1 MATRLHKSCDIAR
14 PSPHNYSHS
23 QSALAA
29 HAMMVAIKGV
39 CDKPFVVFKFP
50 LAALVPC
57 VLPSGHDGDCYPCP
71 LNFQLCQGA
80 KCPNNR

>member
-1 MATRLHKSCDIAR
+1 MRYFKSCDIAR
-14 PSPHNYSHS
+14 PNPHNYGNS
-23 QSALAA
+23 LAA

-39 CDKPFVVFKFP
+39 CDKPFFVFKFP
-50 LAALVPC
+50 LAVLVPC
-57 VLPSGHDGDCYPCP
+57 VLPSGHDGDCYSCP

>member
-1 MATRLHKSCDIAR
+1 MAIMHFKNCDIAR
-14 PSPHNYSHS
+14 PNPHNYGNSI
-23 QSALAA
+23 AA

-39 CDKPFVVFKFP
+39 CDKVYVYPWHSVTRG
-50 LAALVPC
+50 C
-57 VLPSGHDGDCYPCP
+57 VLPLGHDGNCYPCP